1 MANFIRIM
9 QYVAKHKLLVVTPAV
24 LMLMALSME
33 MLNPI
38 LAGIIIDRIVI
49 AGEFGIMYQVFGL
62 MLAISLMRAAI
73 TYARTYL
80 TEKLAENV
88 GLDLR
93 RELFNHIQRLPF
105 KFFDSNNTGEL
116 MSRMT
121 GDIDSIREVIAY
133 GLIMFLE
140 NILYFIVAVVIMFSL
155 NWQLAIVSVILMPF
169 IAVAAVRFER
179 EAEDAYGK
187 VSDQAAQLN
196 TTAEENIT
204 GMRLVRAFTR
214 EKFEIEKFN
223 KENNK
228 TFVTGLLLVNSW
240 AKHYPPIEMLGNMSA
255 VLLLMAGGYFV
266 IEGAIT
272 IGTLVAFNWYI
283 WMIVWPMRSLGW
295 LTNMLAMC
303 NASAEKVFRILDTGP
318 EIKDPEKPYPI
329 KQIEGRVKFE
339 KVSFSYQDKPVLC
352 NISLDAKPGKVTA
365 IMGATGS
372 GKSSLVNLI
381 GRYYEATRGQILIDG
396 VEIKKIPLDLLRGSM
411 GVVMQDTFLFSD
423 TIAENIAFG
432 ENGADMESIQN
443 AAKAAQA
450 HEFIIATQNG
460 YQTVI
465 GERGIGLSGGQ
476 KQRIALARALLKKP
490 KILILDDTTSSVDME
505 TEALIQ
511 EALEKNIGD
520 YTAFIIAHR
529 ISSVREAD
537 EIIILEDGKIIERGD
552 HNTLLALKGKYH
564 QIYMQQH
571 KDFDE
576 FVREVV

>member
-62 MLAISLMRAAI
+62 MLVISLMRAAI

-155 NWQLAIVSVILMPF
+155 NWQLAIVSVILMPL

-214 EKFEIEKFN
+214 EKFEIAKFN
-223 KENNK
+223 KENDK
-228 TFVTGLLLVNSW
+228 TFETGLLLVNSW
-240 AKHYPPIEMLGNMSA
+240 AKHYPPIEMLGNMST

-303 NASAEKVFRILDTGP
+303 NASAEKIFRILDTGP
-318 EIKDPEKPYPI
+318 EIKDPKKPYPI
-329 KQIEGRVKFE
+329 KQIDGRVKFD

-352 NISLDAKPGKVTA
+352 NISLEAKPGKVTA

-381 GRYYEATRGQILIDG
+381 GRYYEATKGQILIDG
-396 VEIKKIPLDLLRGSM
+396 VDIKKIPLDVLRGSM

-505 TEALIQ
+505 TEGLIQ

>member
-1 MANFIRIM
+1 MANFKRIM
-9 QYVAKHKLLVVTPAV
+9 KYVAKHKLLVFAPAIV
-24 LMLMALSME
+24 MLISLSME

-38 LAGIIIDRIVI
+38 FAGIIIDRIVI
-49 AGEFGIMYQVFGL
+49 GKEFGIMYQIFGL
-62 MLAISLMRAAI
+62 MLVLSLIRAAI

-105 KFFDSNNTGEL
+105 KFFDSANTGEL

-121 GDIDSIREVIAY
+121 GDIDSIREALAY
-133 GLIMFLE
+133 GFIMFLE
-140 NILYFIVAVVIMFSL
+140 NILYFIVAVAIMFSI
-155 NWQLAIVSVILMPF
+155 NWQLAVVSVILMPF
-169 IAVAAVRFER
+169 IAILAIKFER

-187 VSDQAAQLN
+187 GSDQAAVLN

-228 TFVTGLLLVNSW
+228 SFETGLLLVNSW
-240 AKHYPPIEMLGNMSA
+240 ANRYPPIEMLGNMSA

-266 IEGAIT
+266 MEGIIS

-303 NASAEKVFRILDTGP
+303 NASAEKIFKILDTGS
-318 EIKDPEKPYPI
+318 EIKDPEKPHPVKEI
-329 KQIEGRVKFE
+329 KGFVKFD
-339 KVSFSYQDKPVLC
+339 KVSFSYQDKMVLSD
-352 NISLDAKPGKVTA
+352 ISLEAKPGHVTA
-365 IMGATGS
+365 VMGATGA
-372 GKSSLVNLI
+372 GKSSLINLI
-381 GRYYEATRGQILIDG
+381 GRYYEVTKGQILIDG
-396 VEIKKIPLDLLRGSM
+396 IDVRKMPLDMLRGSM

-423 TIAENIAFG
+423 TISENIAFG
-432 ENGADMESIQN
+432 EHGADMESIIE

-450 HEFIIATQNG
+450 HEFIINTPNG
-460 YQTVI
+460 YETVI

-505 TEALIQ
+505 TESLIQ
-511 EALEKNIGD
+511 EALSQVTGS

-529 ISSVREAD
+529 VSSVRDAD

-564 QIYMQQH
+564 EIYMQQH

>member
-1 MANFIRIM
+1 MK
-9 QYVAKHKLLVVTPAV
+9 YVVKHKLLVFTPAI
-24 LMLMALSME
+24 LMLISLSME

-49 AGEFGIMYQVFGL
+49 GREFGIMSQVFGL
-62 MLAISLMRAAI
+62 MLILSLIRAAI

-93 RELFNHIQRLPF
+93 RQLFNHIQRLPF
-105 KFFDSNNTGEL
+105 KFFDSVNTGEL

-121 GDIDSIREVIAY
+121 GDIDSIREILAY

-140 NILYFIVAVVIMFSL
+140 NILYFFVAVAIMFSL

-169 IAVAAVRFER
+169 IAILAIKFER

-187 VSDQAAQLN
+187 GSDQAAVLN

-228 TFVTGLLLVNSW
+228 SYETGLLLVNSW
-240 AKHYPPIEMLGNMSA
+240 ANRYPPIEMLGNMSA

-266 IEGAIT
+266 IEGFIT
-272 IGTLVAFNWYI
+272 LGTLVAFNWYI

-303 NASAEKVFRILDTGP
+303 NASAEKIFKILDTGS
-318 EIKDPEKPYPI
+318 EIKDAEKPHPI
-329 KQIEGRVKFE
+329 KEIKGYVKFD
-339 KVSFSYQDKPVLC
+339 KVSFSYQDKMVLC

-365 IMGATGS
+365 IMGATGA
-372 GKSSLVNLI
+372 GKSSLISLI
-381 GRYYEATRGQILIDG
+381 GRYYEAAKGQILIDG
-396 VEIKKIPLDLLRGSM
+396 VDIKKIPLDVLRGSM
-411 GVVMQDTFLFSD
+411 GVAMQDTFLFSD
-423 TIAENIAFG
+423 TISENIAFG
-432 ENGADMESIQN
+432 ESNVDIESIIE

-450 HEFIIATQNG
+450 HEFIINTPNG
-460 YQTVI
+460 YETVI

-490 KILILDDTTSSVDME
+490 KILVLDDTTSSVDME
-505 TEALIQ
+505 TEGLIQ
-511 EALEKNIGD
+511 EALAKNIGD
-520 YTAFIIAHR
+520 YTSFIIAHR
-529 ISSVREAD
+529 ISSVRSAD

-564 QIYMQQH
+564 EIYMQQH

>member
-1 MANFIRIM
+1 MK
-9 QYVAKHKLLVVTPAV
+9 YVAKHKLLVFTPAT
-24 LMLMALSME
+24 LMLISLSME

-49 AGEFGIMYQVFGL
+49 GREFGIMYQVFGL
-62 MLAISLMRAAI
+62 MLILSLIRAAI

-93 RELFNHIQRLPF
+93 RQLFNHIQRLPF
-105 KFFDSNNTGEL
+105 KFFDSSNTGEL

-121 GDIDSIREVIAY
+121 GDIDSIREILAY

-140 NILYFIVAVVIMFSL
+140 NILYFLVAVAIMFSL

-169 IAVAAVRFER
+169 IAIFAIKFER

-187 VSDQAAQLN
+187 GSDQAAVLN

-228 TFVTGLLLVNSW
+228 SFEMGLLLVNSW
-240 AKHYPPIEMLGNMSA
+240 ANRFPPIEMLGNMSA

-266 IEGAIT
+266 IEGFISL
-272 IGTLVAFNWYI
+272 GTLVAFNWYI

-303 NASAEKVFRILDTGP
+303 NASAEKIFKILDTGS
-318 EIKDPEKPYPI
+318 EIKDPEKPHPI
-329 KQIEGRVKFE
+329 KQIDGRVKFD
-339 KVSFSYQDKPVLC
+339 KVSFSYQDKMVLC
-352 NISLDAKPGKVTA
+352 DISLDAKPGKVTA
-365 IMGATGS
+365 IMGATGA
-372 GKSSLVNLI
+372 GKSSLINLI
-381 GRYYEATRGQILIDG
+381 GRYYEVTKGQILIDG
-396 VEIKKIPLDLLRGSM
+396 IDIKKIPLDVLRGSM
-411 GVVMQDTFLFSD
+411 GVTMQDTFLFSD
-423 TIAENIAFG
+423 TISENIAFG
-432 ENGADMESIQN
+432 ESNADMESIIE

-450 HEFIIATQNG
+450 HEFIINTPNG
-460 YQTVI
+460 YETVI

-490 KILILDDTTSSVDME
+490 KILVLDDTTSSVDME
-505 TEALIQ
+505 TEGLIQ
-511 EALEKNIGD
+511 EALAKSIGD

-529 ISSVREAD
+529 ISSVRSAD

-564 QIYMQQH
+564 EIYMQQH
-571 KDFDE
+571 KDFDD

>member
-1 MANFIRIM
+1 MANFKRIM
-9 QYVAKHKLLVVTPAV
+9 HYVAKHKLLIITPFV
-24 LMLMALSME
+24 LMLISLSME
-33 MLNPI
+33 MINPI

-49 AGEFGIMYQVFGL
+49 GREFGIMYQVFAL
-62 MLAISLMRAAI
+62 MLGIGLLRAAI
-73 TYARTYL
+73 TYARTLL

-88 GLDLR
+88 GVDLR

-140 NILYFIVAVVIMFSL
+140 NILYFLVAVAIMFTL
-155 NWQLAIVSVILMPF
+155 NWQLAIVSVILMPL
-169 IAVAAVRFER
+169 IALAAIRFER
-179 EAEDAYGK
+179 EAEELYGK

-204 GMRLVRAFTR
+204 GTRLVRAFTR

-228 TFVTGLLLVNSW
+228 TFETGLLLVNSW
-240 AKHYPPIEMLGNMSA
+240 AKHFPPIDMLGNLSA

-266 IEGAIT
+266 IEGYIT
-272 IGTLVAFNWYI
+272 LGTLIAFNWYI

-303 NASAEKVFRILDTGP
+303 NASAEKIFKILDTGA

-329 KQIEGRVKFE
+329 KSVEGRVKFE
-339 KVSFSYQDKPVLC
+339 KVSFSYQDKMVLN
-352 NISLDAKPGKVTA
+352 NISLEAKPGKVTA

-372 GKSSLVNLI
+372 GKSSLINLI
-381 GRYYEATRGQILIDG
+381 GRYYEASKGQILIDG
-396 VEIKKIPLDLLRGSM
+396 IDIKKIPLDTLRGSM

-432 ENGADMESIQN
+432 ENGADMESIQE

-450 HEFIIATQNG
+450 HEFILATQNG
-460 YQTVI
+460 YDTVI

-476 KQRIALARALLKKP
+476 KQRIALARAILKKP
-490 KILILDDTTSSVDME
+490 KILVLDDTTSSVDME
-505 TEALIQ
+505 TESLIQ
-511 EALEKNIGD
+511 QALAYSTKNC
-520 YTAFIIAHR
+520 TTFIVAHR
-529 ISSVREAD
+529 ISSVRNAD
-537 EIIILEDGKIIERGD
+537 EIIILDDCKITERGD
-552 HNTLLALKGKYH
+552 HDTLLSLKGKYYD
-564 QIYMQQH
+564 IYMQQH

-576 FVREVV
+576 FVKEVV

>member
-9 QYVAKHKLLVVTPAV
+9 QYVAKHKLLVITPAV

-62 MLAISLMRAAI
+62 MLVISLMRAAI

-155 NWQLAIVSVILMPF
+155 NWQLAIVSVILMPL

-214 EKFEIEKFN
+214 EKFEIAKFN
-223 KENNK
+223 KENDK
-228 TFVTGLLLVNSW
+228 TFETGLLLVNSW
-240 AKHYPPIEMLGNMSA
+240 AKHYPPIEMLGNMST

-303 NASAEKVFRILDTGP
+303 NASAEKIFRILDTGP
-318 EIKDPEKPYPI
+318 EIKDPKKPYPI
-329 KQIEGRVKFE
+329 KQIDGRVKFD

-352 NISLDAKPGKVTA
+352 NISLEAKPGKVTA

-381 GRYYEATRGQILIDG
+381 GRYYEATKGQILIDG
-396 VEIKKIPLDLLRGSM
+396 VDIKKIPLDVLRGSM

-505 TEALIQ
+505 TEGLIQ

>member
-1 MANFIRIM
+1 LTNLKRIM
-9 QYVAKHKLLVVTPAV
+9 KYVAKHKLLALAPAT
-24 LMLMALSME
+24 LMLISLSIE

-38 LAGIIIDRIVI
+38 FAGIIIDRIVI
-49 AGEFGIMYQVFGL
+49 AREFDIMYQIFGL
-62 MLAISLMRAAI
+62 MLVLSLVRAVI

-88 GLDLR
+88 GIDMR

-121 GDIDSIREVIAY
+121 GDINSIREVIAY
-133 GLIMFLE
+133 GFIMFLE
-140 NILYFIVAVVIMFSL
+140 NVLYFFVAAVIMFSL
-155 NWQLAIVSVILMPF
+155 NWQLAIVSIILMPL
-169 IAVAAVRFER
+169 IAGAAVRFER

-187 VSDQAAQLN
+187 VSDQAAALN
-196 TTAEENIT
+196 ITAEENIT

-223 KENNK
+223 KENDK
-228 TFVTGLLLVNSW
+228 TFETGILLVNLW

-255 VLLLMAGGYFV
+255 VLLLMVGGYFV
-266 IEGAIT
+266 IEGFIT

-295 LTNMLAMC
+295 LTNMLAMS
-303 NASAEKVFRILDTGP
+303 NASAEKIFKILDTGS
-318 EIKDPEKPYPI
+318 EIRDSDKPYPI
-329 KQIEGRVKFE
+329 KQIEGIVKFDN
-339 KVSFSYQDKPVLC
+339 VSFSYQDKPVLC
-352 NISLDAKPGKVTA
+352 NISLEAKPKKVTA
-365 IMGATGS
+365 VMGATGS

-381 GRYYEATRGQILIDG
+381 GRYYEATKGQILIDG
-396 VEIKKIPLDLLRGSM
+396 IDIKKIPLDVLRGGM
-411 GVVMQDTFLFSD
+411 GVAMQDTFLFSD
-423 TIAENIAFG
+423 TISENIRFG
-432 ENGADMESIQN
+432 ENGVDMENIHE

-450 HEFIIATQNG
+450 HEFIMSTPNG
-460 YQTVI
+460 YETVI

-505 TEALIQ
+505 TESLIQ
-511 EALEKNIGD
+511 QALAEGIGNC
-520 YTAFIIAHR
+520 TIFIIAHR
-529 ISSVREAD
+529 ISSVRDAD
-537 EIIILEDGKIIERGD
+537 EIIILDNGKIIERGTHD
-552 HNTLLALKGKYH
+552 TLLSSKSKYH
-564 QIYMQQH
+564 EIYMQQH

-576 FVREVV
+576 FIREVL

>member
-1 MANFIRIM
+1 M
-9 QYVAKHKLLVVTPAV
+9 QYVAKHKLLVVTPAT
-24 LMLMALSME
+24 LMLISLSME
-33 MLNPI
+33 MINPI

-49 AGEFGIMYQVFGL
+49 GREFGIMYQVFGL
-62 MLAISLMRAAI
+62 MLGLSLIRAAI

-93 RELFNHIQRLPF
+93 RKLFNHIQRLPF
-105 KFFDSNNTGEL
+105 KFFDSTNTGEL

-121 GDIDSIREVIAY
+121 GDINSIREILAY

-140 NILYFIVAVVIMFSL
+140 NILYFIVAVAIMFTL
-155 NWQLAIVSVILMPF
+155 NWQLAIVSVILMPL
-169 IAVAAVRFER
+169 IAVFAIKFER

-187 VSDQAAQLN
+187 VSDQAATLN

-214 EKFEIEKFN
+214 EKFEIKKFN
-223 KENNK
+223 KENDK
-228 TFVTGLLLVNSW
+228 TFEMGLLLVNSW
-240 AKHYPPIEMLGNMSA
+240 AKHFPPIEMLGNMSV
-255 VLLLMAGGYFV
+255 VLLLMVGGYFV
-266 IEGAIT
+266 IEGFIT

-303 NASAEKVFRILDTGP
+303 NASAEKIFKILDTGS
-318 EIKDPEKPYPI
+318 EIKDAENPYPI
-329 KQIEGRVKFE
+329 KQIEGRVRFE
-339 KVSFSYQDKPVLC
+339 NVSFSYQDKPVLS
-352 NISLDAKPGKVTA
+352 NISFEAKPGKVTA

-372 GKSSLVNLI
+372 GKSSLVSLI
-381 GRYYEATRGQILIDG
+381 GRYYEATKGQILIDG
-396 VEIKKIPLDLLRGSM
+396 LDIKKIPLDVLRGNM
-411 GVVMQDTFLFSD
+411 GVAMQDTFLFSD
-423 TIAENIAFG
+423 TISENIAFG
-432 ENGADMESIQN
+432 ENGAEMDDIQD

-450 HEFIIATQNG
+450 HEFIMATPND
-460 YQTVI
+460 YETVI

-505 TEALIQ
+505 TEGFIQ
-511 EALEKNIGD
+511 EALAKSIAD

-529 ISSVREAD
+529 ISSVRDAD
-537 EIIILEDGKIIERGD
+537 EILILEDGKIIERGD
-552 HNTLLALKGKYH
+552 HNTLLALNGRYH
-564 QIYMQQH
+564 EIYMQQH